1 MSSDSSYQKKIPTAE
16 ELAVTMKKFNDRL
29 WAVQSNLDDISREIG
44 ELWEELGETL
54 RPIIRD
60 YYFDESIKDAE
71 RFYLDLEDKASV

>member
-1 MSSDSSYQKKIPTAE
+1 MTDDSSYQKKIPTAE

-60 YYFDESIKDAE
+60 YYFDESINNAE
-71 RFYLDLEDKASV
+71 QFYSDLEDKASV